1 MGLVNWARR
10 KSPWLV
16 HFNTGGCNACDIE
29 VVAAL
34 TPRYDLER
42 FGVLLKGSP
51 RHGDVLVV
59 TGPVTRQVRDRLIRV
74 YEQMPEPRF
83 AVAVGNCC
91 VSSGVYRGCYNAYPG
106 LDSVIPVDAY
116 VYGCPPK
123 PEAIIKG
130 VAALL
135 SKIKGG

>member
-1 MGLVNWARR
+1 MGLVNWART

-42 FGVLLKGSP
+42 FGALLKGSP

-59 TGPVTRQVRDRLIRV
+59 TGPVTRQIKDRLTRI

-83 AVAVGNCC
+83 AVAVGN
-91 VSSGVYRGCYNAYPG
+91 
-106 LDSVIPVDAY
+106 
-116 VYGCPPK
+116 
-123 PEAIIKG
+123 
-130 VAALL
+130 L
-135 SKIKGG
+135 SLIHISEPTRPY